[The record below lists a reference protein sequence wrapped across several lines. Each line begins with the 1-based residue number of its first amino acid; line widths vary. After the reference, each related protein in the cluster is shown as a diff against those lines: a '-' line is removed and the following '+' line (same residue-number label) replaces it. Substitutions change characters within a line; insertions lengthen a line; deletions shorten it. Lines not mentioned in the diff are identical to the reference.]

1 MSSRLFQ
8 EVREKRGLVYSI
20 YTFSSA
26 FTDGG
31 IFGIYAGTGEAQLA
45 ELVNAVSGELR
56 RVAEELMNDAELAR
70 SRAQIK
76 ASVLMSLESTS
87 ARAERL
93 ARHLTIFD
101 RIIPV
106 EEMAQRIDAVSAD
119 DIRRTAERILSSP
132 PTVTAMGPVGGL
144 ADYETVQAQ
153 LAG

>member
-1 MSSRLFQ
+1 MMAR
-8 EVREKRGLVYSI
+8 KRC
-20 YTFSSA
+20 
-26 FTDGG
+26 
-31 IFGIYAGTGEAQLA
+31 A
-45 ELVNAVSGELR
+45 ELR
-56 RVAEELMNDAELAR
+56 KTRDEELMNDAELAR

-132 PTVTAMGPVGGL
+132 PTVSQRVLRRFL
-144 ADYETVQAQ
+144 AAWQT
-153 LAG
+153 LAWERARGRAHCSTTCWSRKPNIREW